1 MWPALTWFTSAYFL
15 GLSNIGVLNAYS
27 ANTLQQGGDVDSKR
41 TSSFVRIS
49 SIATFLHHS
58 TVLTSILI
66 LSWCYEDYFYQEQFE
81 GVILKPDTRDFY
93 WVFAMNFLI
102 GFYGLVLSLAMARTI
117 VEIDIK
123 EGTKK
128 STWDADIVHYHEE
141 FYWIYKIYK
150 NWNKTIL
157 WLRFD

>member
-1 MWPALTWFTSAYFL
+1 M
-15 GLSNIGVLNAYS
+15 
-27 ANTLQQGGDVDSKR
+27 DSKR

-66 LSWCYEDYFYQEQFE
+66 LSWYYEDYFYQEQFE

-128 STWDADIVHYHEE
+128 ST
-141 FYWIYKIYK
+141 
-150 NWNKTIL
+150 
-157 WLRFD
+157 